1 MALLEVRDLSYT
13 YEEGTP
19 FSHDAVKNISFSI
32 NAGEIIGI
40 IGHTGSGKSTL
51 VSHLNGL
58 IKTEKGKIFINGE
71 DIWEDPKN
79 IKKYRFKVGL
89 VFQYPEYQLFE
100 DTVSEDI
107 AFGPKNMELPEEE
120 IKKRVL
126 NAANLVDLGPELL
139 EKSPFDLS
147 GGEKR
152 RAAIAGV
159 IAMEPQ
165 ILVLDEPTAGL
176 DPIGKENLL
185 LRIKEYRDKTGAAVI
200 IVSHSMEDIAKTAEK
215 VMVLNGGNLELFDTV
230 ENVFSKCDFLESI
243 GLSVPQVTKIAIK
256 LSEKGYKISKNIFTV
271 EQLSN
276 AVISLKKEVQK

>member
-1 MALLEVRDLSYT
+1 MKPIAL
-13 YEEGTP
+13 
-19 FSHDAVKNISFSI
+19 
-32 NAGEIIGI
+32 
-40 IGHTGSGKSTL
+40 
-51 VSHLNGL
+51 
-58 IKTEKGKIFINGE
+58 
-71 DIWEDPKN
+71 
-79 IKKYRFKVGL
+79 
-89 VFQYPEYQLFE
+89 
-100 DTVSEDI
+100 
-107 AFGPKNMELPEEE
+107 
-120 IKKRVL
+120 
-126 NAANLVDLGPELL
+126 
-139 EKSPFDLS
+139 
-147 GGEKR
+147 
-152 RAAIAGV
+152 
-159 IAMEPQ
+159 
-165 ILVLDEPTAGL
+165 LDEPTAGL